1 METIEKS
8 EYWLGL
14 MIGNSRLHWAE
25 FQKERL
31 LKTWETDHF
40 SREEIIK
47 NWQETYP
54 LYFAS
59 VVPQQTELWQ
69 QVPQSTQLTLS
80 HIPMAD
86 LYSSMGIDRALAALG
101 AGETYG
107 FPVLVIDAGT
117 ALTLTAINPERQLLG
132 GAILPGLTMQ
142 FQSLQQKTAQLPA
155 LVLPSDLP
163 SLWATDTTTAI
174 ESGILY
180 VLLAGIKHFVE
191 DWYAQYSQGAIALT
205 GGDADILFKYI
216 KTQYPSLAKK
226 MIIDKNLIFWG
237 MRSLLSD
244 LSKGKY

>member
-1 METIEKS
+1 MEKS
-8 EYWLGL
+8 DYWLGL
-14 MIGNSRLHWAE
+14 MIGNSRLHWSK
-25 FQKERL
+25 FQREKL
-31 LKTWETDHF
+31 IKTWETDHL

-47 NWQETYP
+47 NWQEKYP

-69 QVPQSTQLTLS
+69 PIPQSTQLTLS
-80 HIPMAD
+80 QIPIAD
-86 LYSSMGIDRALAALG
+86 LYPSMGIDRALAALG

-117 ALTLTAINPERQLLG
+117 ALTLTAINPERKLLG

-142 FQSLQQKTAQLPA
+142 FQSLQQRTAQLPG
-155 LVLPSDLP
+155 LILPSDLP
-163 SLWATDTTTAI
+163 SLWATDTKTAI

-180 VLLAGIKHFVE
+180 VLLAGIKHFIE

-205 GGDADILFKYI
+205 GGDADILLNYI
-216 KTQYPSLAKK
+216 NTQYPSLARR
-226 MIIDKNLIFWG
+226 IVIDKNLIFWG

-244 LSKGKY
+244 LSKEKY

>member
-8 EYWLGL
+8 ESWLGL
-14 MIGNSRLHWAE
+14 MIGNSRLHWAK

-31 LKTWETDHF
+31 IKTWETDHF

-47 NWQETYP
+47 NCQEKYP

-69 QVPQSTQLTLS
+69 QIPESTQLTLS
-80 HIPMAD
+80 QIPMAD
-86 LYSSMGIDRALAALG
+86 LYPSMGIDRALAALG

-107 FPVLVIDAGT
+107 FPILVIDAGT
-117 ALTLTAINPERQLLG
+117 ALTLTAINAERQLLG

-142 FQSLQQKTAQLPA
+142 FQSLQQRTAQLPA

-163 SLWATDTTTAI
+163 SLWATDTKTAI

-191 DWYAQYSQGAIALT
+191 DWYAQYSQGAISLT

>member
-1 METIEKS
+1 
-8 EYWLGL
+8 
-14 MIGNSRLHWAE
+14 
-25 FQKERL
+25 
-31 LKTWETDHF
+31 
-40 SREEIIK
+40 
-47 NWQETYP
+47 
-54 LYFAS
+54 
-59 VVPQQTELWQ
+59 
-69 QVPQSTQLTLS
+69 
-80 HIPMAD
+80 MAD
-86 LYSSMGIDRALAALG
+86 LYPSMGIDRALAALG

-107 FPVLVIDAGT
+107 FPILVIDAGT
-117 ALTLTAINPERQLLG
+117 ALTLTAINAERQLLG

-142 FQSLQQKTAQLPA
+142 FQSLQQRTAQLPA

-163 SLWATDTTTAI
+163 SLWATDTKTAI

>member
-1 METIEKS
+1 MEKS
-8 EYWLGL
+8 DYWLGL
-14 MIGNSRLHWAE
+14 MIGNSRLHWSK
-25 FQKERL
+25 FQREKL
-31 LKTWETDHF
+31 IKTWETDHF

-47 NWQETYP
+47 NWQEKYP

-69 QVPQSTQLTLS
+69 PIPQSTQLTLS
-80 HIPMAD
+80 QIPIAD
-86 LYSSMGIDRALAALG
+86 LYPSMGIDRALAALG

-117 ALTLTAINPERQLLG
+117 ALTLTAINPERKLLG

-142 FQSLQQKTAQLPA
+142 FQSLQQRTAQLPA

-163 SLWATDTTTAI
+163 SLWAADTKTAI

-180 VLLAGIKHFVE
+180 VLLAGIKHFIE

-205 GGDADILFKYI
+205 GGDADILLKYI
-216 KTQYPSLAKK
+216 NTQYPSLARS
-226 MIIDKNLIFWG
+226 IVIDKNLIFLG

-244 LSKGKY
+244 LSKEKY

>member
-8 EYWLGL
+8 ESWLGL
-14 MIGNSRLHWAE
+14 MIGNSRLHWAK

-31 LKTWETDHF
+31 IKTWETDHF

-47 NWQETYP
+47 NCQEKYP

-69 QVPQSTQLTLS
+69 QIPESTQLTLS
-80 HIPMAD
+80 QIPMAD
-86 LYSSMGIDRALAALG
+86 LYPSMGIDRALAALG

-107 FPVLVIDAGT
+107 FPILVIDAGT
-117 ALTLTAINPERQLLG
+117 ALTLTAINAERQLLG

-142 FQSLQQKTAQLPA
+142 FQSLQQRTAQLPA
-155 LVLPSDLP
+155 LVLPSNLP
-163 SLWATDTTTAI
+163 SLWATDTKTAI

-205 GGDADILFKYI
+205 GGDADILFKYL
-216 KTQYPSLAKK
+216 KTQYPSLVRR
-226 MIIDKNLIFWG
+226 IVIDKNLIFWG

>member
-1 METIEKS
+1 MEKS
-8 EYWLGL
+8 DYWLGL
-14 MIGNSRLHWAE
+14 MIGNSRLHWSK
-25 FQKERL
+25 FQREKL
-31 LKTWETDHF
+31 IKTWETDHL

-47 NWQETYP
+47 NWQEKYP

-69 QVPQSTQLTLS
+69 PIPQSTQLTLS
-80 HIPMAD
+80 QIPIAD
-86 LYSSMGIDRALAALG
+86 LYPSMGIDRALAALG

-117 ALTLTAINPERQLLG
+117 ALTLTAIHPERKLLG

-142 FQSLQQKTAQLPA
+142 FQSLQQRTAQLPA

-163 SLWATDTTTAI
+163 SLWATDTKTAI

-180 VLLAGIKHFVE
+180 ALLAGIKHFIE
-191 DWYAQYSQGAIALT
+191 DWYAQYPQGAIALT
-205 GGDADILFKYI
+205 GGDADILLKYI
-216 KTQYPSLAKK
+216 NTQYPSLARG
-226 MIIDKNLIFWG
+226 IVIDKNLIFWG